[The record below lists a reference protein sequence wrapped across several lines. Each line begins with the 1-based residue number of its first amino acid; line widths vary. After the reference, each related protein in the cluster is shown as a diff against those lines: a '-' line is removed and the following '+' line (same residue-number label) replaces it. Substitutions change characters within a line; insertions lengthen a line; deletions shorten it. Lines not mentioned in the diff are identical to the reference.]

1 MLLEY
6 HIYETKRDR
15 YVEVDLEREQEYYDT
30 PKGIE
35 ELNEIVSRVTGLP
48 VGSFKVINFKNY

>member
-6 HIYETKRDR
+6 HVYETKRDR

-30 PKGIE
+30 PEGTAD
-35 ELNEIVSRVTGLP
+35 LNKIVSQVTGLP
-48 VGSFKVINFKNY
+48 VGSFKVLNFIGH